1 MEIKPGAAA
10 LIRRLQSMRI
20 PLGLCT
26 SRRGD
31 GLESLLQERP
41 DLVDLLEPL
50 KVRVV
55 GSLDPRTGEKLPSK
69 PDPQVYKACVEILD
83 IMPDQC
89 LVIEDAP
96 AGVKAAKAAGCFTVA
111 VPEAWMEGDVE
122 GEQVLAS
129 ADLRLKS
136 LEDFQDSELWTSLF
150 GHSRPLLVACGNA
163 TVDVICT
170 FETQRLAS
178 FGLSA
183 GMEAAGMSDSVKQTL
198 VDIAKDQP
206 GAKVVAGGSAMNTVR
221 VAAWSAGERIRASF
235 IGAVGRDEHGK
246 ILEQALHDVDVVPL
260 LQKVTSQ
267 TGICG
272 CLVDII
278 TRDRTLAAVR
288 GASGHLDPSWI
299 HQPGVKALIQEA
311 SLLYVTSFVLTTQPR
326 IAAIEA
332 TVELAMM
339 SGARLAVN
347 LSSAGIVEK
356 VQGMLQ
362 QLLPKAHFVFGNLQ
376 ELRAWAQLRGWNG
389 SDKEMADKLACMLRP
404 GGMAVVTAGANP
416 TMIARIANEEIV
428 DTNGAGDAFAGGFL
442 AAVINEPAWG
452 EDAMEL
458 LLPTCVEA

>member
-1 MEIKPGAAA
+1 M
-10 LIRRLQSMRI
+10 
-20 PLGLCT
+20 
-26 SRRGD
+26 
-31 GLESLLQERP
+31 ESLLQERP

-50 KVRVV
+50 KVALSCQPHCDR
-55 GSLDPRTGEKLPSK
+55 LPLAWKMRCVWLVHLTLALARSCRASQTLRQELHCLGVPPCLLLAVK
-69 PDPQVYKACVEILD
+69 VYKACVEILD

-416 TMIARIANEEIV
+416 TMIAR
-428 DTNGAGDAFAGGFL
+428 TGFEVQL
-442 AAVINEPAWG
+442 FPVHPNQSVQQALCGVVIR
-452 EDAMEL
+452 L
-458 LLPTCVEA
+458 KVLLPH